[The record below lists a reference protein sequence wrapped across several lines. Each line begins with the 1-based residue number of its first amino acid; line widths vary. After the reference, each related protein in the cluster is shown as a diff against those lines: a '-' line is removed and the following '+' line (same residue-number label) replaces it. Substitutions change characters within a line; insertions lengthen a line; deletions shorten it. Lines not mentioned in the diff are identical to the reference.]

1 MCQQG
6 FQTELAAQYSGEMEE
21 LEVGWHLE
29 IFQRLDLMEDW
40 PEYLNNKVFIWYC
53 KAQVYFLIH

>member
-6 FQTELAAQYSGEMEE
+6 FQTELAAQYSGGMEE

-29 IFQRLDLMEDW
+29 FFQWLGLMEDW
-40 PEYLNNKVFIWYC
+40 PENLNS
-53 KAQVYFLIH
+53 